1 MWCSHHKI
9 TTHNDAD
16 CRATT
21 ANGPNGNA
29 HFAQVCPPSVPGICS
44 SWDLTVRDDSDVKL
58 CISLLAREV
67 QPAAKPAKA
76 PVEVEKG
83 ARPFGPV
90 QTAATEG
97 WITRPWPF
105 TPRIESQ
112 LVTKSAKARVEEK
125 GARPFGPVSTTSTEG
140 WRTRLWPFTPRTG
153 QTISIGR
160 QVAEETF
167 GMVNDEEPTEKALM
181 ASSSVR
187 GSIIA
192 FVRGSINA
200 FVRGSINAEWRKSV
214 ARNSATFAGRRAGYC
229 KNGVYFTQQ
238 QDSLAQRH
246 HAACCRGADGC
257 GNPLQG
263 STPQQK

>member
-1 MWCSHHKI
+1 M
-9 TTHNDAD
+9 
-16 CRATT
+16 
-21 ANGPNGNA
+21 
-29 HFAQVCPPSVPGICS
+29 
-44 SWDLTVRDDSDVKL
+44 RDDSDEKL
-58 CISLLAREV
+58 CISCLAREV
-67 QPAAKPAKA
+67 QPAAKPTKA
-76 PVEVEKG
+76 PVEEEKG
-83 ARPFGPV
+83 AWPFGPV

-125 GARPFGPVSTTSTEG
+125 GALPFGPVSTTATEG

-167 GMVNDEEPTEKALM
+167 GVVNDEEPAEKALM

-187 GSIIA
+187 GSINA

-200 FVRGSINAEWRKSV
+200 FVRGSINAFVRGSIIAEWRKSV
-214 ARNSATFAGRRAGYC
+214 ARNSATFAGLRAGYC
-229 KNGVYFTQQ
+229 KNGACFTQQ
-238 QDSLAQRH
+238 QDSSAQRH
-246 HAACCRGADGC
+246 HAACCRGADGR